1 MWLSTFEIDAA
12 QFRSVTEIAPSE
24 PFLCVNRNPVF
35 HDVCGGA
42 KAIHWVNIALAYII
56 DAFCS
61 RFLER
66 CDIPLG
72 AEDGRL
78 PDVAFT
84 ASSIWNAHYAA
95 FQGRLNA
102 MRSGSRYGS
111 WIARYNNRRQ
121 WFQIDL
127 GNRAVIIKCV
137 TQGRYDANQWVKS
150 YTVSYGM
157 NGFHF
162 QFYKE
167 GGRTRV
173 CVARWGWC
181 ICDFMIAVV
190 CYDILIKILI
200 RVNIDSNTRT
210 TTSTRFSEH

>member
-1 MWLSTFEIDAA
+1 MRRNTHPTCDFPLE
-12 QFRSVTEIAPSE
+12 RSARRSFASSQKSRRHNRSYVWTEILSGII
-24 PFLCVNRNPVF
+24 FLPV
-35 HDVCGGA
+35 
-42 KAIHWVNIALAYII
+42 I

-61 RFLER
+61 LFLER

-127 GNRAVIIKCV
+127 GNRAIIIKCS

-162 QFYKE
+162 RFYKE

-173 CVARWGWC
+173 CIARWW
-181 ICDFMIAVV
+181 
-190 CYDILIKILI
+190 
-200 RVNIDSNTRT
+200 
-210 TTSTRFSEH
+210 